1 MSILLFRFMEN
12 FQMEVTP
19 PLSTLVTIILVCKL
33 YNWMIRGSWT
43 SLLIWMLLVRHIGF
57 RGNQNLYRTVEIM
70 SRMYLP

>member
-12 FQMEVTP
+12 VTP

-33 YNWMIRGSWT
+33 YNWMIIGSWT

-70 SRMYLP
+70 SQMYLP

>member
-33 YNWMIRGSWT
+33 YNWMIIGSWT
-43 SLLIWMLLVRHIGF
+43 SLRIWMLLVRHGEPKLV
-57 RGNQNLYRTVEIM
+57 QN
-70 SRMYLP
+70 S

>member
-12 FQMEVTP
+12 VTP

-33 YNWMIRGSWT
+33 YNWMIICSWT

-70 SRMYLP
+70 SQMYLP